1 MAKPDMTKTV
11 DETFRKVPSPQGLDT
26 GVLRPDPTQEE
37 IEALMKKPRSKM
49 TDEEREMV
57 EDYHLDSRERLA
69 KSTFSPDIR
78 VPERGA
84 EPAERAASEKPS
96 ETPSALERAAS
107 GTVDTLTRFGEEVAD
122 LPAELYQSHLERKGA
137 EERRLAEIEA
147 AKMRPNKPTP
157 EGWAA
162 LREIDAEIER
172 LQQSRKESSNPGEV
186 YWEIEKLKKKRQQIP
201 GVFLPPA
208 DMEDEGA
215 RTSYE
220 DYLLR
225 K

>member
-1 MAKPDMTKTV
+1 MARPDMTKTIA
-11 DETFRKVPSPQGLDT
+11 ETFERKPS
-26 GVLRPDPTQEE
+26 QEE
-37 IEALMKKPRSKM
+37 IEALLKKPVSNL
-49 TDEEREMV
+49 TDEERGMV
-57 EDYHLDSRERLA
+57 EDYHLAGPFL
-69 KSTFSPDIR
+69 K
-78 VPERGA
+78 
-84 EPAERAASEKPS
+84 KPS
-96 ETPSALERAAS
+96 ETPSAVERAAA
-107 GTVDTLTRFGEEVAD
+107 GTVDTLTRFGEEVGD
-122 LPAELYQSHLERKGA
+122 LPAELYQSSLERKGA
-137 EERRLAEIEA
+137 EERRMAEVEAGKRRGWETA
-147 AKMRPNKPTP
+147 AKQDMMVPNKPTP

-201 GVFLPPA
+201 GVVLPPA